1 MTPDHDPRTP
11 STRKHTPPSAHAR
24 RPKVP
29 GRSTWLPLSL
39 VMFSLLGLVLVPA
52 LLQRRSE
59 LLRREIIE
67 VVEPARRS
75 EGELDEA
82 LAVEVSAGRGYIIN
96 RDPAFLERSARA
108 ADKAEREMVNL
119 EGYARRLGPGV
130 VVRVADLRRN
140 VRAWR
145 EPGASLIHG
154 EGPPDRF
161 AALVGVQQQHYEL
174 ALKSAAEVQ
183 KELEAIAAN
192 HRDRIRGYER
202 IELASSLFLTVLAL
216 AAVGAVTA
224 LTVRERRLASQV
236 AVRVEKEASLRALAR
251 TLSGALS
258 VKEMVEKVA
267 EEAVHSTRAFGAYV
281 ERAQAHEVV
290 VVAGSGEGV
299 PPLGTRAPYP
309 GSLTSEIIEA
319 REPRALAEVAKIG
332 ESMAPYLEKSCERC
346 TGLVVPLADDEGVLG
361 ALILLRSP
369 GQGAFGDEE
378 AAHARAMGDL
388 LSVAFRR
395 ALVMEEERRA
405 RSEAETAVRTRD
417 EMLSIVSHDLR
428 NPLHTVGMSSS
439 FLLDVLPEGKGGEMV
454 RKQLAIIKRSTDS
467 MNRMIEDLL
476 DITRIET
483 GRLAVDC
490 SMVEVPTLLDEVE
503 SMMRPLA
510 ERAGLRMECHAG
522 DRLPVLYADRDR
534 LVQVFS
540 NLVGNAIKFTPE
552 GGIVTLR
559 AEGMGGAVCFQ
570 VADTGAGIPAEHLPR
585 LFDRF
590 WQARRTDRRGLGLG
604 LPIVK
609 GIVEAHGG
617 HVEVAS
623 TPGAGSTFSFTLPA
637 APAR

>member
-1 MTPDHDPRTP
+1 MTPDDEPRTP
-11 STRKHTPPSAHAR
+11 SRREHTPPSAPAR
-24 RPKVP
+24 RPHVP
-29 GRSTWLPLSL
+29 GRNTWLPLSL
-39 VMFSLLGLVLVPA
+39 VVFSLLGLVLVPA

-59 LLRREIIE
+59 LLRREIID
-67 VVEPARRS
+67 VVEPARRA
-75 EGELDEA
+75 EGEVDEA

-96 RDPAFLERSARA
+96 RDPAFLDRSARA
-108 ADKAEREMVNL
+108 AAKAEREMDRL
-119 EGYARRLGPGV
+119 EGYARRLGPEAV
-130 VVRVADLRRN
+130 ARVADLRRH

-145 EPGASLIHG
+145 EPGVALTRG
-154 EGPPDRF
+154 EVPPDRF
-161 AALVGVQQQHYEL
+161 AALVGVQQHHYEA
-174 ALKSAAEVQ
+174 ALRSAAQVQ
-183 KELEAIAAN
+183 KELEWIAADR
-192 HRDRIRGYER
+192 RDRIRGYER
-202 IELASSLFLTVLAL
+202 MELASSVFLTALAL

-258 VKEMVEKVA
+258 VREMVEKVA

-309 GSLTSEIIEA
+309 GSLTAEIIEA

-346 TGLVVPLADDEGVLG
+346 TGLVVPLADEEGVLG

-369 GQGAFGDEE
+369 GQGTFGGEE

-405 RSEAETAVRTRD
+405 RGEAETAVRTRD

-439 FLLDVLPEGKGGEMV
+439 FLLDVLPDDDEMV
-454 RKQLAIIKRSTDS
+454 RKQLAIIKRSIDS

-490 SMVEVPTLLDEVE
+490 SVVEVPTLLDEVE
-503 SMMRPLA
+503 TMMRPLA
-510 ERAGLRMECHAG
+510 EGAGLRLKCHAG
-522 DRLPVLYADRDR
+522 DRLPTLYADRDR

-552 GGIVTLR
+552 GGTVTLR
-559 AEGMGGAVCFQ
+559 AEGMEGAVCFQ

>member
-1 MTPDHDPRTP
+1 MTPDDAP
-11 STRKHTPPSAHAR
+11 HTNTTHAPPSAPAR
-24 RPKVP
+24 RPLVP

-39 VMFSLLGLVLVPA
+39 VVLSLFGLVLVPT

-59 LLRREIIE
+59 VLRREIID
-67 VVEPARRS
+67 VVEPARRA
-75 EGELDEA
+75 EAELDEA

-108 ADKAEREMVNL
+108 ADKAESELDRL
-119 EGYARRLGPGV
+119 EGYARRLGPEAV
-130 VVRVADLRRN
+130 ARVADLRRH

-145 EPGASLIHG
+145 EPGVALIRG
-154 EGPPDRF
+154 EVPADRF
-161 AALVGVQQQHYEL
+161 AALVTVQQHHYEA
-174 ALKSAAEVQ
+174 ALRSAARVQ
-183 KELEAIAAN
+183 AELERIAADR
-192 HRDRIRGYER
+192 RDRIRDYEQTD
-202 IELASSLFLTVLAL
+202 LAGSVILSALAL

-224 LTVRERRLASQV
+224 LTVRERRLAAQV
-236 AVRVEKEASLRALAR
+236 AVRAEKEASLRALAR

-258 VKEMVEKVA
+258 VREMVERVA
-267 EEAVHSTRAFGAYV
+267 EEAVRSTRAFGAYV
-281 ERAQAHEVV
+281 ERAGPHEVE
-290 VVAGSGEGV
+290 VVAGSGQGV

-309 GSLTSEIIEA
+309 GSLTAEIIEA

-332 ESMAPYLEKSCERC
+332 ESMAPYLKEACERC

-405 RSEAETAVRTRD
+405 RGDAETAVRTRD

-439 FLLDVLPEGKGGEMV
+439 FLLDVLPSDDEMV

-483 GRLAVDC
+483 GRLAVEC
-490 SMVEVPTLLDEVE
+490 SVVQVPILLEEVE
-503 SMMRPLA
+503 GMMRPLA
-510 ERAGLRMECHAG
+510 ERAGLRLECRAG
-522 DRLPVLYADRDR
+522 DGLPTLYADRDR

-552 GGIVTLR
+552 GGTVTLS
-559 AEGMGGAVCFQ
+559 ADSTGSAVCFQ
-570 VADTGAGIPAEHLPR
+570 VADSGAGIPAEHLPR

-637 APAR
+637 ARGR